1 MFDDYCT
8 TQREHSA
15 PEARSKSP
23 PSSGEKGGKSTQ
35 SELLLTLV
43 REAGVE
49 LWSTPAGD
57 AYMSLPVDGHV
68 EHHSLGKGARDW
80 LRGVHYKSA
89 GKPPSAQALDDALG
103 VLRAEAIWDG
113 ECHEVHVR
121 YAADGERTYLDLG
134 DPEWRAVEISAQG
147 WKIVTD
153 APIRFLRPPGLL
165 PLPEPKAGGRLD
177 GLRDLLNLDDDDWT
191 LVCGWLVGTM
201 APAGPYPV
209 LALHG
214 EQGAAKSTAARLLCS
229 LTDPN
234 QAPLRSAP
242 RSERDLMI
250 WATNARV
257 LALDNLSKLSDWLSD
272 ALCRLATGGGVA
284 TRKLYTDAEET
295 ILDATRP
302 VIVTGIAEVASRG
315 DLIDRMSVV
324 TLKPISKDDRKTE
337 AELDARWKEIQP
349 LALGGLLDA
358 TVIALRRLPE
368 TRPER
373 LPRLAGHARFVAAA
387 EAGLGWPDGT
397 YIRVYD
403 RSRSEAFEAA
413 LDASPITGRLR
424 ALGGSGFDGTPTE
437 LYELLAKGV
446 DESVTRRSAWPAN
459 ARALSAELRRLAPS
473 LREAGIE
480 IDFMDTARPRR
491 IVLGT
496 ATEPSDGSDEK
507 DPADASDANQHDL
520 SGPNVLDGDAASR
533 DSRPES
539 ATRILVERI
548 MQPDEPAPQPSLH
561 EE

>member
-1 MFDDYCT
+1 MFDENYT
-8 TQREHSA
+8 TQHEHGA

-23 PSSGEKGGKSTQ
+23 PASGDEGGKSTQ
-35 SELLLTLV
+35 SERLLTLA
-43 REAGVE
+43 RKAGVV
-49 LWSTPAGD
+49 LWSTPAGE
-57 AYMSLPVDGHV
+57 AYMTLPVDGHG
-68 EHHSLGKGARDW
+68 EHHALGKRASRDW

-89 GKPPSAQALDDALG
+89 GRPPSAQALDDALG

-121 YAADGERTYLDLG
+121 YAADERTYLDLG
-134 DPEWRAVEISAQG
+134 DAEWRAVEVSPDG
-147 WKIVTD
+147 WKIVTNP
-153 APIRFLRPPGLL
+153 PIRFLRPPGLL
-165 PLPEPKAGGRLD
+165 PLPEPRAGGGLD
-177 GLRDLLNLDDDDWT
+177 GLRELLNVEDDAWT
-191 LVCGWLVGTM
+191 LICGWLVGTM

-209 LALHG
+209 LGLHG

-234 QAPLRSAP
+234 QASLRSAP

-250 WATNARV
+250 WATNVRV
-257 LALDNLSKLSDWLSD
+257 VALDNVSKLSDWLSD

-302 VIVTGIAEVASRG
+302 VILTGIAEVASRG
-315 DLIDRMSVV
+315 DLIDRTSVV

-337 AELDARWKEIQP
+337 AELEALWADLQP

-358 TVIALRRLPE
+358 TVAALRRLPE
-368 TRPER
+368 TRPDR
-373 LPRLAGHARFVAAA
+373 LPRLAEHARFVAAA

-397 YIRVYD
+397 YMRVYD

-424 ALGGSGFDGTPTE
+424 VLAGAGFDGTPTE
-437 LYELLAKGV
+437 LHDGLAKGV

-491 IVLGT
+491 IVLRT
-496 ATEPSDGSDEK
+496 ATKPSDGSDEK
-507 DPADASDANQHDL
+507 DPADASDANQHDP
-520 SGPNVLDGDAASR
+520 SGGPHGTVVWPSGK
-533 DSRPES
+533 
-539 ATRILVERI
+539 VETW
-548 MQPDEPAPQPSLH
+548 
-561 EE
+561 